1 MGLQE
6 LPSSPRL
13 YTADHGKTDMASVI
27 HLQAGGEDDREEA
40 WHSWSCRPHP
50 TAQPGALGGTGQR
63 RQRET
68 EEDSLKLEEGSRAR
82 PPQGREAQS
91 LGLTEPVPAELGTE
105 LSFRT
110 QSGSLPAP
118 TVRLLLWGR
127 LRQ

>member
-6 LPSSPRL
+6 LPGSPRL
-13 YTADHGKTDMASVI
+13 YTAEHGKTNMASVI

-63 RQRET
+63 RQQET

-82 PPQGREAQS
+82 LPQGREAQS
-91 LGLTEPVPAELGTE
+91 LGL
-105 LSFRT
+105 
-110 QSGSLPAP
+110 QSQCPQS
-118 TVRLLLWGR
+118 WGR
-127 LRQ
+127 NSASGLSLVLSLHRLCAFSSGED